1 MPKAAGAV
9 GFLMLLAFDKKNNG
23 FKSIMN
29 VLTRQDR
36 GYTFELLNGGTIAM
50 ISFEEL
56 CAGGLSRGGE
66 SFRQQ
71 PG

>member
-1 MPKAAGAV
+1 MPKAAGAG

-23 FKSIMN
+23 FISIKN
-29 VLTRQDR
+29 VLTPQGRC
-36 GYTFELLNGGTIAM
+36 YTFELLNGETLAT

-56 CAGGLSRGGE
+56 CARGLVRGGE
-66 SFRQQ
+66 SFRLL